1 MVYVGIVVM
10 ILSLI
15 FIFRRRRKKGPPKSP
30 TRLRLNLCQVR
41 YNKMAAVN
49 VLAKWSKSVSTD
61 VVAQELTVF
70 VNDEV
75 VDVVSLGADVELF
88 EVENVPENSTLKVEL
103 VASDGV
109 FKSAAAVATLAIGDL
124 TAPEAPTNLTL
135 EIPPKV

>member
-1 MVYVGIVVM
+1 
-10 ILSLI
+10 
-15 FIFRRRRKKGPPKSP
+15 
-30 TRLRLNLCQVR
+30 
-41 YNKMAAVN
+41 MAAVN

-75 VDVVSLGADVELF
+75 VDVVQLGADVEMF
-88 EVENVPENSTLKVEL
+88 EVENVPERSTLKVEL

-109 FKSAAAVATLAIGDL
+109 FKSAAAVATLEVGDL